1 MPQVRWESGLSLN
14 TTKRKIEAG
23 FRNDSIAFLHF
34 FFERQT
40 GYFLLQVRIE

>member
-1 MPQVRWESGLSLN
+1 LN

-40 GYFLLQVRIE
+40 GYFLIQVLHDLLHTSSF